1 MFPKLIIFDRD
12 NTLIDDQIGYLH
24 QAKDLRWISGALD
37 LVKTLETFGIK
48 IAVVT
53 NQAGVAK
60 GFFLEEDIVSFHSE
74 MNNPANANGGIDLFV
89 YCPHHPQGVVRE
101 YSIICQCRKP
111 EPGMLIEA
119 LEYFQASASDTLL
132 FGNDL
137 TDIQAG
143 RAIGI
148 ESILVNVG
156 EIRETVM
163 NRLFAT

>member
-1 MFPKLIIFDRD
+1 L
-12 NTLIDDQIGYLH
+12 
-24 QAKDLRWISGALD
+24 
-37 LVKTLETFGIK
+37 GIN
-48 IAVVT
+48 IAIAT

-60 GFFLEEDIVSFHSE
+60 GFFLEEDIVDFHSE
-74 MNNPANANGGIDLFV
+74 MNSPENANGGIDLFI

-119 LEYFQASASDTLL
+119 LEYFDASASDTLL
-132 FGNDL
+132 FGNAL

-143 RAIGI
+143 RALGI

-156 EIRETVM
+156 EIQETAM
-163 NRLFAT
+163 KRLFAT